1 MKPDFGGYVTKAG
14 LKCTDGRTISSDA
27 FKHMD
32 KMTVPLVWQHG
43 HNSPDNVLG
52 HVILEARTDGVYGHG
67 FFNETK
73 QGQNAKALVQHKDIR
88 ALSIWA
94 NQLIEKA
101 KQVFHGM
108 IREVS
113 LTIAGANPG
122 AMIDYVSVQHSDDPN
137 DVTISTDEAII
148 HTGLEIDIIE
158 HSAEDTTKVDAQTLD
173 EMLSHAGLTI
183 KDVYDGMTDQQ
194 KRVLHYM
201 VAVALD
207 GAPDT
212 NTTAAQTDAKAE
224 GDLEHKEGTDPEMTR
239 NVFDQTDKKDG
250 QEVKHSLTPEAV
262 KEIVG
267 YAQKSGSLK
276 HGVEEYA
283 LKHGIENIE
292 ILFPDAKS
300 VDATPQF
307 DKRRTEW
314 VEGVLGAAK
323 HPPFARIKTRSADLT
338 LDDARAKGYVKG
350 NFKKEEF
357 FAVTQRTTSPTTV
370 YKKQKLDRDD
380 IIDITEFDVVVW
392 LKAEM
397 RMMLREELARAVLI
411 GDGRDVGDEDKIKDP
426 AGAQDG
432 IGIRSIAN
440 DHELYAA
447 TVNVNLADSNS
458 SITEF
463 IDEVIRSRRLYK
475 GSGSPTLYTTDA
487 YLSQMLLVKDTQGRR
502 LYNSQADL
510 EAALRVS
517 SIVVVEPLEN
527 DATLV
532 GILVNLVDYSM
543 GTDQGGEI
551 NLFDDFDIDYNQYK
565 YLIETRVSGALTTI
579 RSAIIYRTT
588 ASTNVLVDPI
598 TSPTFVASTGVVT
611 IPTQTGVV
619 YKNKDTSA
627 TLSAGA
633 QAALDPEETL
643 NVIATPAS
651 GYYFESN
658 VEDEWSFTRPA
669 A

>member
-1 MKPDFGGYVTKAG
+1 
-14 LKCTDGRTISSDA
+14 
-27 FKHMD
+27 MD